1 MPTFTA
7 QELHGMATNI
17 LLAAGADERN
27 ATRVADGLVLSDLS
41 GVATH
46 GVHQLPGYVSGIR
59 DGYLLPTAWPEII
72 SETPTSAQVSGN
84 WGFGFAAA
92 KYAMEIAIRKAKEQS
107 VAVVGIVQV
116 NHIGRLGEYT
126 EMAAS
131 EGMVSFLWAGGYSE
145 EEPTTVPYGGREKLL
160 HTNPL
165 SIGFPAGQEPPMMM
179 DFATT
184 AVAGSKVVLARNRDQ
199 KLPPGSIVDR
209 DGRPTTDPADY
220 FDGGSQLPFGGHKG
234 YALMLAAEFLGRV
247 FTGSDRYADAQ
258 RGGKYMRHQGI
269 AIVAFKADLF
279 EPMAEFARRADEM
292 ERRVRAVPPAPGF
305 REVLVPGDLET
316 RARAAQRREGITI
329 SDDIWKEL
337 TDLAAS
343 MGVSIG

>member
-1 MPTFTA
+1 MPTFPV
-7 QELHGMATNI
+7 QELQAMATKI

-46 GVHQLPGYVSGIR
+46 GVHHLPNYVSDIR
-59 DGYLLPTAWPEII
+59 DSYIVPTAWPEII
-72 SETPTSAQVSGN
+72 SETPTSALVTGN

-92 KYAMEIAIRKAKEQS
+92 KYAMEIAIQKAKEQS

-116 NHIGRLGEYT
+116 THIGRLGEYT

-131 EGMVSFLWAGGYSE
+131 EGVVSFLWAGGYSE
-145 EEPTTVPYGGREKLL
+145 EEPATVPYGGSEKVL

-165 SIGFPAGQEPPMMM
+165 SIGFPAGEEPPMMM

-184 AVAGSKVVLARNRDQ
+184 ALAGSKVVLADNRGQ
-199 KLPPGSIVDR
+199 KVLPGSIVDK
-209 DGRPTTDPADY
+209 DGKPTTDPAD
-220 FDGGSQLPFGGHKG
+220 FLDGGSHLPFGGHKG
-234 YALMLAAEFLGRV
+234 YALMLAVEFLGRI
-247 FTGSDRYADAQ
+247 FTGSDSYAEAQ
-258 RGGKYMRHQGI
+258 RGGKVMRHQGI

-279 EPMAEFARRADEM
+279 QPLAEFARRADEM
-292 ERRVRAVPPAPGF
+292 ERRVRAVKPAPGF
-305 REVLVPGDLET
+305 GEVLVPGDLEA
-316 RARAAQRREGITI
+316 RARTAQRREGITI

-337 TDLAAS
+337 SDLAES
-343 MGVSIG
+343 LGVSID